1 MSDWLFSGFVL
12 FIYSPLSAV
21 VIKDGGGFE
30 VLRRGSGQCDVA
42 GYTLARVARQDAH
55 DLLTGWVKRG
65 TDGQP
70 HRDRETHCESTEGPL
85 KDPRQGSKIIFLFNL
100 DEVIGKVK
108 RWAFIVPRNYKTVL
122 KYPLIY
128 MWSIS
133 SKVIYH
139 KVRHRKIW
147 AREQFIVNEGWNNGL
162 NQFTH
167 KFVCRWDKDPQN
179 ENAQ

>member
-1 MSDWLFSGFVL
+1 MSWLLNVNIYLPRSSMSDCLFSGFVL

-30 VLRRGSGQCDVA
+30 VLWRGGGPCEVA
-42 GYTLARVARQDAH
+42 GSTPARIARQDAH
-55 DLLTGWVKRG
+55 GLLTGWVKSR

-70 HRDRETHCESTEGPL
+70 HRDRETHHESTEGPL

-100 DEVIGKVK
+100 DEVIAKVK

-122 KYPLIY
+122 KYSLMY
-128 MWSIS
+128 MWPIT

-139 KVRHRKIW
+139 KQVRHTKIW
-147 AREQFIVNEGWNNGL
+147 A
-162 NQFTH
+162 
-167 KFVCRWDKDPQN
+167 
-179 ENAQ
+179 